1 MDFPPAKRNLVLH
14 LDTLAVLLCPT
25 WNMAATEP
33 YQGLPFTVTHP
44 LWGTIYFFIYDCLC
58 VPCMWCPQRPEE
70 ASDTLGIWIYT
81 G

>member
-14 LDTLAVLLCPT
+14 LDTLAILLCPT

-44 LWGTIYFFIYDCLC
+44 LWGTIYFFI
-58 VPCMWCPQRPEE
+58 
-70 ASDTLGIWIYT
+70 
-81 G
+81 